1 MHHQLTTKTSY
12 NPIEIRRNRA
22 NTPVFKY
29 LFAIAPIPYE
39 INKPRNKGNHSNI
52 RPIKKN

>member
-39 INKPRNKGNHSNI
+39 INKPE
-52 RPIKKN
+52 IKEITVI